1 MKNLLIIIGIL
12 LIALPVMAQLNFSN
26 RASQCGINHRYLSV
40 LAGGGVSFYD
50 FNQDG
55 LDDLSLANAQGD
67 PVQFYQNMGGHF
79 MLLPPFVAN
88 EDEVKQ
94 LLWVDFDNDGDQDL
108 FLATYYGLNRLYE
121 NTGNLQ
127 FTDITL
133 SAGLPTFNTQT
144 YGACF
149 GDYDRDGWVDLYFS
163 VRNQGADDE
172 HSLFRNNGNR
182 TFTNVTESSQ
192 TADTGGRPF
201 CSGFLDY
208 NLDGWPDIYTAHDRE
223 WNKNTLLENQGDGTF
238 LNTGAAAGADIAIDA
253 MSVTV
258 GDYNN
263 DSLVDIYCTNIV
275 SGNNLLQN
283 DGPNE
288 DGQYIFSE
296 VAAAT
301 GVGFYQ
307 DSWGAVFLDAD
318 NDCDLDLYVS
328 GSIPG
333 SNVTSAA
340 FYQNENDGTFSQ
352 PSLGFVG
359 DTTKSYNNAVGDYN
373 QDGYPDI
380 MVINLYPFY
389 AQLWSSPPLEH
400 HWAKIHLRGVLS
412 NRNGIGTRLECYANG
427 QYQQRYTQ
435 CGNGFLGQNS
445 GTDIFGLGNAETVD
459 SLIVTWPSGHID
471 RYYNLPANEQF
482 ILQEGGSTGGDILPD
497 PATGL
502 DPLFI
507 TKATAP
513 ASPLLKVYPSPAQEE
528 LFIAHEEASPTL
540 FRIINSAGQVVYHGK
555 TTVGDISRIDVHQ
568 LPVGIYYLLLGAP
581 AQAQRVVTWCK
592 G

>member
-1 MKNLLIIIGIL
+1 MKNFLLLVGIL
-12 LIALPVMAQLNFSN
+12 LAGTSVEAQLNFSD
-26 RASQCGINHRYLSV
+26 RAGQCGINHRYLSS
-40 LAGGGVSFYD
+40 LLGGGVSFYD

-55 LDDLSLANAQGD
+55 LDDISLANAQGD

-79 MLLPPFVAN
+79 MLLSPLVDN

-121 NTGNLQ
+121 NTGDLQ
-127 FTDITL
+127 MIDITL
-133 SAGLPTFNTQT
+133 AAGLPTFNTQT
-144 YGACF
+144 FGACF

-163 VRNQGADDE
+163 VRNNGADDE
-172 HSLFRNNGNR
+172 HLFFRNNGDQ
-182 TFTNVTESSQ
+182 TFTNVTESTQ

-208 NLDGWPDIYTAHDRE
+208 NQDGWPDIYTAHDRMG
-223 WNKNTLLENQGDGTF
+223 NKNTLLENQGDGTF

-253 MSVTV
+253 MSVTI

-263 DSLVDIYCTNIV
+263 DTLIDIYVTNIV
-275 SGNNLLQN
+275 NGNNLLHN
-283 DGPNE
+283 NGPNE
-288 DGQYIFSE
+288 DGQYTFSE
-296 VAAAT
+296 VAAAS

-328 GSIPG
+328 GSVAG
-333 SNVTSAA
+333 SDVTSAA
-340 FYQNENDGTFSQ
+340 FYQNEDDGTFSE
-352 PSLGFVG
+352 PDLGFIG
-359 DTTKSYNNAVGDYN
+359 DTTQSYNNAIGDYN

-400 HWAKIHLRGVLS
+400 HWMKVSLQGVIS
-412 NRNGIGTRLECYANG
+412 NRNGIGTRLECYANDK
-427 QYQQRYTQ
+427 YQQLYTQ

-445 GTDIFGLGNAETVD
+445 GTSIFGLGDAQAVD
-459 SLIVTWPSGHID
+459 SLIVTWPSGHTD
-471 RYYNLPANEQF
+471 RYYNLPAGEQF
-482 ILQEGGSTGGDILPD
+482 HLQEGGSTGGDILPD
-497 PATGL
+497 PDTGL
-502 DPLFI
+502 DALLVS
-507 TKATAP
+507 TSAP
-513 ASPLLKVYPSPAQEE
+513 TDNPLLKVYPNPAQEE
-528 LFIAHEEASPTL
+528 LFIVQELASPTQ
-540 FRIINSAGQVVYHGK
+540 FRIINSAGQLVYRGK
-555 TTVGDISRIDVHQ
+555 TAPGGTSPIDIHQ
-568 LPVGIYYLLLGAP
+568 LPAGIYYLLLGSEK
-581 AQAQRVVTWCK
+581 QATQVVAWYK